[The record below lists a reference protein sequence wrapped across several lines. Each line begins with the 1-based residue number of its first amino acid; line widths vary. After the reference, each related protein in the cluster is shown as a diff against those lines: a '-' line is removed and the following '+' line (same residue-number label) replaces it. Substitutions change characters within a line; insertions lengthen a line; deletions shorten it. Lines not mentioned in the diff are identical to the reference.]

1 MYVYTCMI
9 MFTNNDYYAC
19 LQIRMRIP
27 YKGKRLQYVSVIV
40 IIWLYLNYP
49 LTLMQTKMKQV
60 S

>member
-1 MYVYTCMI
+1 